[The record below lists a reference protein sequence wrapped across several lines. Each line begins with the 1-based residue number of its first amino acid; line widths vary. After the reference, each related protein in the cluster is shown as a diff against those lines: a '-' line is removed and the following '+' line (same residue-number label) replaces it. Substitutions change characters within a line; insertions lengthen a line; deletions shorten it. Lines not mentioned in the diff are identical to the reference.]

1 MGALSIHRHVFG
13 LATVG
18 ALLAALPA
26 TPAHAACTKATNIEA
41 ILDDSGSMDA
51 TDPDLLRVRGMK
63 LLIGSLSSATTLGA
77 VEFGGNFFD
86 GDPTPPADT
95 LFPPE
100 AIGPNAAAM
109 GTAMDNLIHADNGGT
124 DYNAAFAQSDNDNPN
139 ADARIFLTDGGHDIG
154 TYNNGHL
161 THKVPTYVIGFS
173 SGIQDEDK
181 ARLNQIA
188 TDTGGKYFPETD
200 SSLLQSVMNEI
211 AADLT
216 CQAAPTSFTDQIAA
230 GKSVGHTIPISGKV
244 KSAKIVLTWSSPL
257 DAFTI
262 SSFKIVRHGK
272 TVAKAAKVRKLKIK
286 RTTTDTYVV
295 VQLSRLVK
303 GTLRFKVKA
312 AKVGSGA
319 PKATLTTQVSRQK

>member
-1 MGALSIHRHVFG
+1 LFIKG
-13 LATVG
+13 
-18 ALLAALPA
+18 
-26 TPAHAACTKATNIEA
+26 ATN
-41 ILDDSGSMDA
+41 GG
-51 TDPDLLRVRGMK
+51 R
-63 LLIGSLSSATTLGA
+63 TLGA
-77 VEFGGNFFD
+77 VEFGSH
-86 GDPTPPADT
+86 ADT
-95 LFPPE
+95 VFAPIPIALTSRDTME
-100 AIGPNAAAM
+100 DALDAKIAAN
-109 GTAMDNLIHADNGGT
+109 GAMDVTGVD
-124 DYNAAFAQSDNDNPN
+124 
-139 ADARIFLTDGGHDIG
+139 DG
-154 TYNNGHL
+154 
-161 THKVPTYVIGFS
+161 F
-173 SGIQDEDK
+173 
-181 ARLNQIA
+181 A
-188 TDTGGKYFPETD
+188 TDTGGVYYPETD
-200 SSLLQSVMNEI
+200 SSLLQSVMNSI
-211 AADLT
+211 GSALT

-230 GKSVGHTIPISGKV
+230 GKSVGHSIPISGKV

>member
-1 MGALSIHRHVFG
+1 MGALPIHRHLFG
-13 LATVG
+13 LAAAT
-18 ALLAALPA
+18 ALLAALP
-26 TPAHAACTKATNIEA
+26 TSPAQAACTKATNVEA
-41 ILDDSGSMDA
+41 IIDDSGSMDA

-77 VEFGGNFFD
+77 VEFGGNFFAD
-86 GDPTPPADT
+86 DPTPPADT

-124 DYNAAFAQSDNDNPN
+124 DYNAAFAQSDADNPG

-154 TYNNGHL
+154 DYNNGHL
-161 THKVPTYVIGFS
+161 VHRVPTYVIGFS
-173 SGIQDEDK
+173 QGIQDQDK
-181 ARLNQIA
+181 ARLQTIA
-188 TDTGGKYFPETD
+188 TDTGGVYYPETD
-200 SSLLQSVMNEI
+200 SSLLQSVMNNI
-211 AADLT
+211 SSALT
-216 CQAAPTSFTDQIAA
+216 CQAAPQSFTDQLAA
-230 GKSVGHTIPISGKV
+230 GKSVGHSIPITGRT

-262 SSFKIVRHGK
+262 SSFKIVRHGR
-272 TVAKAAKVRKLKIK
+272 TVAKAAKVRKLKVK
-286 RTTTDTYVV
+286 RTTTDTYVI

-303 GTLRFKVKA
+303 GTLRFKVKPT
-312 AKVGSGA
+312 KVGSGV